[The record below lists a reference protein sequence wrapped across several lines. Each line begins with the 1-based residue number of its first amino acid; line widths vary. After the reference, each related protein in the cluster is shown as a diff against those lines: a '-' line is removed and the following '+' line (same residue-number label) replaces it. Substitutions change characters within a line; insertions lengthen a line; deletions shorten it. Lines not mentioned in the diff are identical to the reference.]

1 MPGLPAFARELQM
14 KLMHF
19 ICYLVEDL
27 NYMNM
32 YVHDK
37 GLSVLLHR
45 ETHPNEATTN
55 ESTALCGVPCLSSFE
70 DEMK

>member
-19 ICYLVEDL
+19 IRYLVEDL

-55 ESTALCGVPCLSSFE
+55 ETRALPRIPCSSSLE

>member
-1 MPGLPAFARELQM
+1 M

-27 NYMNM
+27 NYINM

-45 ETHPNEATTN
+45 ETHPNEVTTN
-55 ESTALCGVPCLSSFE
+55 ESTALPEIPCLSSLE